1 MSDIETPGQPTTIDV
16 EWDGDAYTV
25 EADADRWPFST
36 MAAYEQGQMLTF
48 LSGVLGPD
56 GLAKFGPR
64 RRTAGE
70 GGELATAIIKAIAE
84 HNGAKSPGE

>member
-1 MSDIETPGQPTTIDV
+1 MSETENPGQPTTIDV
-16 EWDGDAYTV
+16 EWGGATYTV
-25 EADADRWPFST
+25 SPNADEWPFDA
-36 MAAYEQGQMLTF
+36 MLAYEHGQMLSF

-56 GLAKFGPR
+56 GVAKFGPR

-84 HNGAKSPGE
+84 HNGAKNPGE